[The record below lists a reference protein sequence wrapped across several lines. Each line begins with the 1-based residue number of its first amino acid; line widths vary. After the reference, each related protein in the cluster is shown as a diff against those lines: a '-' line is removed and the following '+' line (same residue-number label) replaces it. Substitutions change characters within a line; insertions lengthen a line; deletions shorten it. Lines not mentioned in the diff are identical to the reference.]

1 VADWLGGLTG
11 RLLRR
16 PKRNSSSFLRP
27 ACDNAKFCAIVS
39 LLRSSSSFLNRE
51 AKQVQRIWTQKRT
64 DLPQGSKAMN
74 RQRFSN
80 QQSAG
85 FAKDGANQAE
95 ASCTICKSCA
105 IVLGLAGD
113 SESGF
118 TR

>member
-1 VADWLGGLTG
+1 
-11 RLLRR
+11 
-16 PKRNSSSFLRP
+16 
-27 ACDNAKFCAIVS
+27 VS

-51 AKQVQRIWTQKRT
+51 AKQVQRVGTQKRT

-95 ASCTICKSCA
+95 ASCTICKNCA